1 MVSSRR
7 LCARP
12 CVVSFGATGS
22 GSPRPCAETKAGLT
36 SWGITYCIK
45 LVATM
50 QFRKIMKCLLDSC
63 SLLGRRPAVMGKPT
77 EVGVRH
83 RTWRNRGQGLFS
95 YGARTGG
102 KGLPSQREE
111 HGYGAIR
118 RA

>member
-50 QFRKIMKCLLDSC
+50 QFWQIMTCLLDSC
-63 SLLGRRPAVMGKPT
+63 FLLGRRPAVMGKPYAGDLRP
-77 EVGVRH
+77 VV
-83 RTWRNRGQGLFS
+83 
-95 YGARTGG
+95 
-102 KGLPSQREE
+102 
-111 HGYGAIR
+111 IR
-118 RA
+118 LIE

>member
-50 QFRKIMKCLLDSC
+50 QFWQIMRCLLDSC
-63 SLLGRRPAVMGKPT
+63 FLLGRRPAVMGKPYAGDLRPVVIRLIESAT
-77 EVGVRH
+77 PRQK
-83 RTWRNRGQGLFS
+83 WQNRAVS
-95 YGARTGG
+95 A
-102 KGLPSQREE
+102 
-111 HGYGAIR
+111 
-118 RA
+118 